1 MYYSRS
7 YLLQKPK
14 RTARRKRKKLAALA
28 TLMLLVL
35 AVVLSVNLIS
45 VFRSIHNRADWAAA
59 LRLQGGGDE
68 RVYLLYG
75 IDFWGASPY
84 VDRLVLLHHD
94 TAHKT
99 ISLLYIPGNTL
110 VKTEK
115 GTAGPL
121 GRLYGS
127 LDESEF
133 IAMVQ
138 ELVGVAVHHYVAADY
153 QGIIAMGDYL
163 GGIGIEALQGEENAG
178 EELLP
183 KDREQ
188 LTGLALYRYF
198 LSAGFNEP
206 PWNQLKRQQKV
217 LAGIWKGMEQKK
229 FWQWPKMIRLFSP
242 YLETDLSWRELNNAR
257 EELGGY
263 DFASMEMLTL
273 PGKEKVVGGT
283 LCWAPDKKAL
293 KDVVRLLNEGY
304 LVKPAQVRVEVLNG
318 SGIEGLAAK
327 AAALLEREGF
337 EVVRTGNADH
347 FNYTA
352 TEVIALGET
361 VDKAR
366 AAALY
371 LPGASMLHQHD
382 PEAQIDVQVI
392 IGSSYAE
399 QIDNR

>member
-14 RTARRKRKKLAALA
+14 RTARRKGKRIAAFA
-28 TLMLLVL
+28 VLMLLVL
-35 AVVLSVNLIS
+35 AVVISVNLIS
-45 VFRSIHNRADWAAA
+45 LFRSFHNSADWAAA
-59 LRLQGGGDE
+59 LRLQKGGDE
-68 RVYLLYG
+68 QVYLLYG

-110 VKTEK
+110 IKTEK
-115 GTAGPL
+115 GGAEPL

-127 LDESEF
+127 LDESAF
-133 IAMVQ
+133 IALVQ
-138 ELVGVAVHHYVAADY
+138 DLTGIAVHHYVAADY

-163 GGIGIEALQGEENAG
+163 GGVKCEALQGG
-178 EELLP
+178 EKESGVLLP
-183 KDREQ
+183 EGRER

-198 LSAGFNEP
+198 LSAILSEP
-206 PWNQLKRQQKV
+206 PWDQLKRQQKV
-217 LAGIWKGMEQKK
+217 LAGIWKGMTQKRS
-229 FWQWPKMIRLFSP
+229 WQWPKMIRILSP
-242 YLETDLSWRELNNAR
+242 YLKTDLSWRELTAVR
-257 EELGGY
+257 EELAGY
-263 DFASMEMLTL
+263 DFAEMKTLIL
-273 PGKEKVVGGT
+273 PGKEKIIGGV

-304 LVKPAQVRVEVLNG
+304 LVKPAQVQVEVLNG
-318 SGIEGLAAK
+318 SGVEGLAAK

-337 EVVRTGNADH
+337 AVVRTGNADH
-347 FNYTA
+347 FNYTV

-366 AAALY
+366 AVALY
-371 LPGASMLHQHD
+371 LPGASMLHRHD
-382 PEAQIDVQVI
+382 PEAQIDVQII
-392 IGSSYAE
+392 IGSGYAGNE
-399 QIDNR
+399 DNL